1 MEWLFVVIPFVVLG
15 IGVIFVAFY
24 GGPGG
29 AREAYLTRGGKIFT
43 IAIVVVYLGFGIAIP
58 AAVIANRGD
67 ALGGVGS
74 LRGEP
79 MTHAEAEGKTLF
91 IENCKSCHTLAAVD
105 AHGVT
110 GPDLDDL
117 GGIDKQRVINAIK
130 NGGTGQDRMPAGL
143 LTGEDADD
151 VAIYVSKVAGQ

>member
-15 IGVIFVAFY
+15 IGVIFVAFF

-43 IAIVVVYLGFGIAIP
+43 VAIVVLYVGFGILIP

-74 LRGEP
+74 LRAES
-79 MTHAEAEGKTLF
+79 MTPAEHEGKTLF
-91 IENCKSCHTLAAVD
+91 IENCKSCHTLAAVG

-117 GGIDKQRVINAIK
+117 GGVDKARVLNAIK
-130 NGGTGQDRMPAGL
+130 NGGTGQDRMPADL

-151 VAIYVSKVAGQ
+151 VAIYVSQVAGQ